1 MIEIKK
7 LIRNFSK
14 KNESLFNR
22 QLKWELL
29 KYKVR
34 KFTIKYMKYLAKGKR
49 QLRTNLEHHLKK
61 PEGKLDEEN
70 LSII

>member
-1 MIEIKK
+1 MIEIKN

-34 KFTIKYMKYLAKGKR
+34 KFTIKYTKHVAKGKR
-49 QLRTNLEHHLKK
+49 QQRANLENQLKK
-61 PEGKLDEEN
+61 SKKTWMR
-70 LSII
+70 IT